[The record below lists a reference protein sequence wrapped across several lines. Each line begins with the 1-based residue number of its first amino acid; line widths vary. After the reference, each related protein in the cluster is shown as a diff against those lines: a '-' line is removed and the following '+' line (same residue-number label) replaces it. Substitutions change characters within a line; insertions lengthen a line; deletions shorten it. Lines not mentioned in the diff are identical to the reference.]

1 MPLPPGDRSR
11 LFVAFELPDA
21 VRAGLRRTIEPF
33 LATAPLKWVPEA
45 NYHVTVRF
53 LGPVVKARL
62 EELAA
67 SLSEVAGRSAVFHT
81 QITAFGSFPA
91 GGGPA
96 RVLWAGLKDGSGR
109 LAELVSQVDVIPGW
123 LPAQKGDY
131 TAHVTLARCDPPRG
145 IPPGWLTA
153 QVPADRFPVRWLTLF
168 ESRAG
173 ADGSEYRQLQ
183 RFPLGA

>member
-1 MPLPPGDRSR
+1 MALAPGERSR
-11 LFVAFELPDA
+11 LFVALELPAA
-21 VRAGLRRTIEPF
+21 VRAGLRRAGEPF
-33 LATAPLKWVPEA
+33 LGAGPFRRVPEA

-53 LGPVVKARL
+53 LGPVEKARL
-62 EELAA
+62 EELMA
-67 SLSEVAGRSAVFHT
+67 SLSDVAGRSAVFQT

-91 GGGPA
+91 GDGPA

-109 LAELVSQVDVIPGW
+109 LAELVAQVVAIPGW

-153 QVPADRFPVRWLTLF
+153 QVPADPIPVRWLTLF

-173 ADGSEYRQLQ
+173 ADGSEYLQLQ
-183 RFPLGA
+183 RFPLQD